1 VEVPLE
7 QHWWKVATGVTGRH
21 LKRTARAKQALET
34 TKQHALLSIKQV
46 CVHVCV
52 CVCASVCVCV
62 PLCVRVCV
70 CACACV
76 SMDLE
81 LKNVVPFC
89 S

>member
-1 VEVPLE
+1 MEVPLE

-52 CVCASVCVCV
+52 CVCV
-62 PLCVRVCV
+62 PLCVYVCLCVCVYVFVRVRVCQWIW
-70 CACACV
+70 
-76 SMDLE
+76 S
-81 LKNVVPFC
+81 
-89 S
+89 

>member
-52 CVCASVCVCV
+52 CVCV
-62 PLCVRVCV
+62 PLCVYVCLCVCVYVFVRVRVCQWIW
-70 CACACV
+70 
-76 SMDLE
+76 S
-81 LKNVVPFC
+81 
-89 S
+89 